1 MKMIDFVLNF
11 QPPQFLYKIQE
22 TIKCEKRKQETAFWS
37 RKDLPNDF
45 LRLDDYVGVM
55 KEKVAL
61 QCFPLYSV
69 LKALNKT
76 TVDFLSLDV
85 EGAEY
90 EILSSTFEKDTI
102 RKSKA
107 ENQEDL
113 VFNVATIETTYLDK
127 QEFYRSSCEMKYLMR
142 RHGYTLHRRLGED
155 VIYIH
160 KSFQMKQNITDFIF

>member
-1 MKMIDFVLNF
+1 
-11 QPPQFLYKIQE
+11 
-22 TIKCEKRKQETAFWS
+22 
-37 RKDLPNDF
+37 
-45 LRLDDYVGVM
+45 M

-90 EILSSTFEKDTI
+90 EILASTFEKDTV

-107 ENQEDL
+107 KNQEDL

-142 RHGYTLHRRLGED
+142 QHGYTLHRRLGED

-160 KSFQMKQNITDFIF
+160 KSFQVKQNITDFIF

>member
-1 MKMIDFVLNF
+1 M
-11 QPPQFLYKIQE
+11 LYQIQD
-22 TIKCEKRKQETAFWS
+22 TIKCEKRKQETAFWR
-37 RKDLPNDF
+37 RKELPNDF
-45 LRLDDYVGVM
+45 LRIDDYVGVM

-69 LKALNKT
+69 LRALNKT

-90 EILSSTFEKDTI
+90 EILASTFERDTV

-113 VFNVATIETTYLDK
+113 AFNVATIETTYLDK

-142 RHGYTLHRRLGED
+142 RNGYTLHRRLGED

-160 KSFQMKQNITDFIF
+160 KSFQVKENITDFIF

>member
-1 MKMIDFVLNF
+1 M
-11 QPPQFLYKIQE
+11 LYEIQD
-22 TIKCEKRKQETAFWS
+22 TIKCEKRKQETAFWR

-45 LRLDDYVGVM
+45 LRIDDYVGVM

-69 LKALNKT
+69 LKVLNKT

-90 EILSSTFEKDTI
+90 EILASTFENGVAKKKKD
-102 RKSKA
+102 
-107 ENQEDL
+107 NNGEDL
-113 VFNVATIETTYLDK
+113 IFNVATIETTYLDK

-142 RHGYTLHRRLGED
+142 RHGYKLHRRLGED

>member
-1 MKMIDFVLNF
+1 M
-11 QPPQFLYKIQE
+11 LYKLQE
-22 TIKCEKRKQETAFWS
+22 TVTCEKRKQETAFWR
-37 RKDLPNDF
+37 RKELPNDF
-45 LRLDDYVGVM
+45 LRIDDYVGVM
-55 KEKVAL
+55 KEKIAL

-69 LKALNKT
+69 LRALNKT

-90 EILSSTFEKDTI
+90 EILASTFERDTV

-155 VIYIH
+155 VIYSH
-160 KSFQMKQNITDFIF
+160 KSFQVKQNISDFIF

>member
-1 MKMIDFVLNF
+1 M
-11 QPPQFLYKIQE
+11 LYKLQE
-22 TIKCEKRKQETAFWS
+22 TVKCEKRKQETAFWR
-37 RKDLPNDF
+37 RKELSNDF
-45 LRLDDYVGVM
+45 LRIDDYVGVM

-69 LKALNKT
+69 LRALNKT
-76 TVDFLSLDV
+76 TIDFLSLDV

-90 EILSSTFEKDTI
+90 EILASTFERDTV

-113 VFNVATIETTYLDK
+113 AFNVATIETTYLDK

-142 RHGYTLHRRLGED
+142 RNGYTLHRRLGED

-160 KSFQMKQNITDFIF
+160 KSFQVKQNITDFIF

>member
-1 MKMIDFVLNF
+1 M
-11 QPPQFLYKIQE
+11 LYEIQD
-22 TIKCEKRKQETAFWS
+22 TIKCEKRKQETAFWR
-37 RKDLPNDF
+37 RKELPNDF
-45 LRLDDYVGVM
+45 LRIDDYVGVM

-69 LKALNKT
+69 LRALNKT

-90 EILSSTFEKDTI
+90 EILASTFERDTV

-113 VFNVATIETTYLDK
+113 AFNVATIETTYLDK

-142 RHGYTLHRRLGED
+142 RNGYTLHRRLGED

-160 KSFQMKQNITDFIF
+160 KSFQVKENITDFIF

>member
-1 MKMIDFVLNF
+1 M
-11 QPPQFLYKIQE
+11 LYEIQD
-22 TIKCEKRKQETAFWS
+22 TIKCEKRKQETAFWR
-37 RKDLPNDF
+37 RKELPNDF
-45 LRLDDYVGVM
+45 LRIDDYVGVM

-69 LKALNKT
+69 LRALNKT

-90 EILSSTFEKDTI
+90 EILASTFEGDTL

-142 RHGYTLHRRLGED
+142 RNGYTLHRRLGED

-160 KSFQMKQNITDFIF
+160 KSFQVKQNITDFLF

>member
-1 MKMIDFVLNF
+1 
-11 QPPQFLYKIQE
+11 
-22 TIKCEKRKQETAFWS
+22 
-37 RKDLPNDF
+37 
-45 LRLDDYVGVM
+45 M

-69 LKALNKT
+69 LRALNKT

-90 EILSSTFEKDTI
+90 EILASTFDKDTV

-142 RHGYTLHRRLGED
+142 RNGYTLHRRLGED

-160 KSFQMKQNITDFIF
+160 KSFQVKENITDFLS

>member
-1 MKMIDFVLNF
+1 
-11 QPPQFLYKIQE
+11 
-22 TIKCEKRKQETAFWS
+22 
-37 RKDLPNDF
+37 
-45 LRLDDYVGVM
+45 M

-90 EILSSTFEKDTI
+90 EILASTFEKDTV
-102 RKSKA
+102 RKSTA

>member
-1 MKMIDFVLNF
+1 M
-11 QPPQFLYKIQE
+11 
-22 TIKCEKRKQETAFWS
+22 
-37 RKDLPNDF
+37 
-45 LRLDDYVGVM
+45 GVI

-76 TVDFLSLDV
+76 TVDFWSLDV

-90 EILSSTFEKDTI
+90 EILASTFEKDAVG
-102 RKSKA
+102 KSKA

-113 VFNVATIETTYLDK
+113 AFNVATIETTYLDK

-160 KSFQMKQNITDFIF
+160 KSFQVKENITDFIF